1 MLALFTLIM
10 GGITFGIFTA
20 TEAGGIGATGA
31 LTLAILRRRMSWA
44 IFVQS
49 LVEAA
54 TTAAMIFTVIFG
66 ALVLTQFVNISGL
79 SEAVLDFIRH
89 LDASPIEI
97 VLCIMVFYV
106 LLGIFIEGFALIFL
120 TVPIF
125 VPIVSALGFDLVWW
139 GVALVIV
146 VEMSVLHPPL
156 GINIYVLK
164 SILPEVPLK
173 EIFKGVI
180 PFFCSDFIRLAIV
193 IAFPAVALFLPRIM
207 LR

>member
-1 MLALFTLIM
+1 ML
-10 GGITFGIFTA
+10 G
-20 TEAGGIGATGA
+20 
-31 LTLAILRRRMSWA
+31 
-44 IFVQS
+44 
-49 LVEAA
+49 
-54 TTAAMIFTVIFG
+54 
-66 ALVLTQFVNISGL
+66 
-79 SEAVLDFIRH
+79 FIRR

-125 VPIVSALGFDLVWW
+125 VPIVQALGFDLVWW
-139 GVALVIV
+139 GVAMVIM
-146 VEMSVLHPPL
+146 VEMSVVHPPL
-156 GINIYVLK
+156 GLNIYVLK

-180 PFFCSDFIRLAIV
+180 PFFLSDFVRLGLV
-193 IAFPAVALFLPRIM
+193 VAFPALTLLLPQLL

>member
-1 MLALFTLIM
+1 M

-20 TEAGGIGATGA
+20 PEAGGIGATGA
-31 LTLAILRRRMSWA
+31 LFLAILRGKMSWA
-44 IFVQS
+44 IFAQS
-49 LVEAA
+49 LIEAA
-54 TTAAMIFTVIFG
+54 STTAMIFTVIFG
-66 ALVLTQFVNISGL
+66 ALVLTQFVNISGM
-79 SEAVLDFIRH
+79 SETVLDFIRH

-125 VPIVSALGFDLVWW
+125 VPIVQALGFDLVWW
-139 GVALVIV
+139 GVALVIT
-146 VEMSVLHPPL
+146 VEMSVVHPPL
-156 GINIYVLK
+156 GLNIYVLK

-180 PFFCSDFIRLAIV
+180 PFFLSDFVRLGLV
-193 IAFPAVALFLPRIM
+193 IAFPALALTLPRLL